1 MRPPPHVLAA
11 FGAAGADPVPLAGGT
26 GTAWRAGDFV
36 LKPLDMAED
45 ALAWQCAV
53 LGGLEPAGVRVA
65 APLRTAGGALT
76 AAGWTAWPHLAGRH
90 EPRWPEILAAG
101 EALHAALRDV
111 PRPHAILDA
120 RTDRW
125 ARADRA
131 AWGERDVAAAAGSRT
146 ATAGAARPDGRATT
160 AGAAATDSRTATTG
174 ATATH
179 GARARILAGLR
190 ALTAPVRARPQLVHG
205 DLSGNVLLADGLPPA
220 VIDLPPV
227 LAPTGYAAAIVLVD
241 AVLWHGAPL
250 ALLDLA
256 ARDEDGRQC
265 LLRAVAFRLLCEDE
279 SETKTAAVE
288 AYGPLAARARALAG
302 RARDRHSPA

>member
-1 MRPPPHVLAA
+1 MVGHAPTAALLAA

-26 GTAWRAGDFV
+26 GTAWRAGDIV
-36 LKPLDMAED
+36 LKPLDMGED
-45 ALAWQCAV
+45 ALAWQAAV
-53 LGGLEPAGVRVA
+53 LGGLEPGAVRVA

-111 PRPHAILDA
+111 PRPDAILDA

-131 AWGERDVAAAAGSRT
+131 AWGEPDVAAARGSRT
-146 ATAGAARPDGRATT
+146 ATADETPAPGSRPAIADGTPAPGT
-160 AGAAATDSRTATTG
+160 
-174 ATATH
+174 
-179 GARARILAGLR
+179 RARILARLH
-190 ALTAPVRARPQLVHG
+190 AAAAPVRARSQLVHG
-205 DLSGNVLLADGLPPA
+205 DLGGNVLLADGLPPA
-220 VIDLPPV
+220 VIDLSPYWR
-227 LAPTGYAAAIVLVD
+227 PTAYPAAIVLVD
-241 AVLWHGAPL
+241 AVLWHGAQL

-256 ARDEDGRQC
+256 ARQEDGPQC

-279 SETKTAAVE
+279 TETATLAA
-288 AYGPLAARARALAG
+288 YWPLAERARALAG
-302 RARDRHSPA
+302 RA